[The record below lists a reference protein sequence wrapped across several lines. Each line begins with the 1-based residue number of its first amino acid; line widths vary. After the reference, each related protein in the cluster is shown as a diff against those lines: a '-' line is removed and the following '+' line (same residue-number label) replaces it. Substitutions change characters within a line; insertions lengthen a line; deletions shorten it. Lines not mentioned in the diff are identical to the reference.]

1 MRAKIIF
8 HDNSWIIGRRVS
20 WWDIFKSRMP
30 ETQGTH
36 HWWIEEC
43 NGFDL
48 GDVEMKE
55 LMNHKVRIAI
65 PINSMKYLVFVK

>member
-36 HWWIEEC
+36 HWW
-43 NGFDL
+43 
-48 GDVEMKE
+48 VEDMSGE
-55 LMNHKVRIAI
+55 FVGVAREIIGERVAV
-65 PINSMKYLVFVK
+65 PISSMKYCVVL